1 MQPDFIIDK
10 HPVHCSIASFHYAQ
24 LRGHGVCDVSQL
36 PKSTL
41 QLCKYHY
48 EKATQILESL
58 KEVRDLLVVQLER
71 ISLHEF
77 LADGMCAKEAI
88 LKLTNTAYFQLI
100 CSFHPRCTEGQA
112 NASCFRHLLPVP
124 AHFRARHR

>member
-1 MQPDFIIDK
+1 MMRNLSVMLIFF
-10 HPVHCSIASFHYAQ
+10 HSIASFHYAQ
-24 LRGHGVCDVSQL
+24 LRAGGVCELSQL
-36 PKSTL
+36 SKSTL

-77 LADGMCAKEAI
+77 LA
-88 LKLTNTAYFQLI
+88 
-100 CSFHPRCTEGQA
+100 EGKQ
-112 NASCFRHLLPVP
+112 R
-124 AHFRARHR
+124 